1 MFFAGGVAKQKPYLT
16 TGPARAH
23 EDYLQ
28 DENRTH
34 DDDAGLVSVSS
45 STNLSYACPL
55 CRLRSPTRSAL
66 KTHLIAAHL
75 RYQLLS
81 AVPARPPYSCPRAG
95 CVYAASERTRTAHH
109 LGQRHEAVL
118 LRLVRQTVP
127 EFYLGPRFLSPVRE
141 ENDVLGCEEGSDVI
155 RGDGG
160 DVIGCDDSDVI
171 GCEGSDVIDCDESD
185 VIVCEESD
193 VIDCDENDFFGLD
206 GSNVN
211 GGYENDLSGRYEK
224 NIIDCDGKDFIE
236 NIGADDDIEILS

>member
-1 MFFAGGVAKQKPYLT
+1 MFFAGGVAKQKQYTT
-16 TGPARAH
+16 TGPAPAH
-23 EDYLQ
+23 GNYLQ

-34 DDDAGLVSVSS
+34 DDDAGFVSVSS
-45 STNLSYACPL
+45 SSNLSYACPL

-75 RYQLLS
+75 RDQLLS

-95 CVYAASERTRTAHH
+95 CVYAASARTRTAHH

-127 EFYLGPRFLSPVRE
+127 GFGLVPQFRSPVRE
-141 ENDVLGCEEGSDVI
+141 ENDVLGCEGSDVI
-155 RGDGG
+155 RCDG
-160 DVIGCDDSDVI
+160 SDVI

-185 VIVCEESD
+185 VIDCDESD
-193 VIDCDENDFFGLD
+193 VIDCEENDVIDCEENDIFGGD

-211 GGYENDLSGRYEK
+211 GGRYEK
-224 NIIDCDGKDFIE
+224 NSIDCDGNDFIE